1 MKKNAKASQKSVSTI
16 IGADTIIGGSVTTE
30 NSIRIDGSIVGG
42 LTSKGT
48 VILAPTGKVTG
59 NIVADYL
66 VVAGTIEGDMWI
78 KERAEFESTSNVNGD
93 ITTTRLIID
102 EDAQFHG
109 MSIMAREVN
118 APELS
123 KMMDTQDT
131 ANEETTSD
139 GDDSEDEELKIV
151 TDLETDA
158 AAVSSRL
165 GQLDE

>member
-30 NSIRIDGSIVGG
+30 NSIRIDGAVVGG

-48 VILAPTGKVTG
+48 VIIAPTGKVTG

-78 KERAEFESTSNVNGD
+78 RERAEFENTSNVNGD
-93 ITTTRLIID
+93 ITTTRLIIE

-109 MSIMAREVN
+109 MSIMEREVHV
-118 APELS
+118 PELS
-123 KMMDTQDT
+123 EMTEAQDT
-131 ANEETTSD
+131 ENVEASSD
-139 GDDSEDEELKIV
+139 EDATEDEELKVV

-158 AAVSSRL
+158 AA
-165 GQLDE
+165 D

>member
-78 KERAEFESTSNVNGD
+78 RERAEFENTSNVNGD
-93 ITTTRLIID
+93 ITTTRLIIE

-109 MSIMAREVN
+109 MSIMEREVHV
-118 APELS
+118 PELS
-123 KMMDTQDT
+123 EMTEAQDT
-131 ANEETTSD
+131 ENVEASSD
-139 GDDSEDEELKIV
+139 EDATEDEELKVV

-158 AAVSSRL
+158 AA
-165 GQLDE
+165 D